1 MTNPQTFDL
10 ALQHHRAG
18 RLADAEA
25 LYRQILAIQPNHA
38 DALHLL
44 GVIAHQVGRHDLAVE
59 WIRQAI
65 VFNPMNPVAHSNFGE
80 ACRAM
85 GRLDHAETAYR
96 RALELKPDYAE
107 AHNNLGAA
115 LAGQGRPG
123 EAEAAFQCALR
134 VKPDYAE
141 AYNNLSVALRWQGR
155 LDEAIDACHRALAL
169 RPTYPEGLNNLGI
182 ALRDR
187 GQLYDAIS
195 ACRRALAIKPD
206 YAEAHHNLA
215 AVLASQSRFGEAI
228 VACRRALQLRPDYVE
243 AHNYL
248 GLALV
253 GQGQFEEAISA
264 CRRALQLRPDYLEAL
279 NNLGAALTG
288 RRQLDEAIASYRHAL
303 RIKPDDPGVL
313 GNLGNALRDQG
324 ELDEAIGAYRHAL
337 RIKPDDAGILC
348 CLGNAL
354 RDQGELDETIA
365 LYRRALQ
372 ITPDSVST
380 HSNLVCTL
388 HFQTGHDERT
398 ISEEHQRWNQ
408 RFSDPLKRTIQP
420 HTNDC
425 SVNRRLRV
433 GYVSPD
439 FREHPVGRYA
449 LPLFER
455 HDQRRFE
462 ILCYSEVAQPDWI
475 TERLRGLAAG
485 WRDTFGV
492 PDARLAE
499 MIREDGVDILVD
511 LAMHTAGN
519 RLAVFARQPAP
530 VQVTWLAYPG
540 STGLRSIDYRLTD
553 AHMDPPGEKPAW
565 SAEEPVRLPDC
576 WCCYDAAGESPEI
589 NASPALS
596 AGSVTFGSLNN
607 LAKAP
612 ERVLALWARILD
624 AVEGSR
630 LVMLC
635 PKGRT
640 RERIRAFFG
649 AQGIAAHRVEL
660 VGSLP
665 RWEYLTLYHRIDLAL
680 DPFPCN
686 GMTTTCDA
694 LWMGAPVLT
703 LPGEMP
709 ASRAG
714 LSLLSSIG
722 LGDLA
727 AKSEEDYLRM
737 ATELA
742 ADLPRLA
749 DLRATMRA
757 RMRDSP
763 LMDAPRFARNVEAAY
778 RSMWERWLQKQSALR
793 EQ

>member
-206 YAEAHHNLA
+206 YAEAHHNLGIALRECGQLEAAMVACRRALELKPDYPEAHINLA

-337 RIKPDDAGILC
+337 RI
-348 CLGNAL
+348 
-354 RDQGELDETIA
+354 
-365 LYRRALQ
+365 
-372 ITPDSVST
+372 TPDSVST

-439 FREHPVGRYA
+439 FRDHPVGRYA